1 MRTTR
6 LQSEHVMLQF
16 DDLLVVRNSEFVNR
30 LPVLHQT
37 GTT

>member
-6 LQSEHVMLQF
+6 LQSEHVMLQSG
-16 DDLLVVRNSEFVNR
+16 DLLVVRNSEFVDR
-30 LPVLHQT
+30 WPVFHQT